1 VSQSSVVLPA
11 VHVLVE
17 LSAVVVVPVG
27 DAASAVPP
35 TPGLPAVVPVV
46 VPVVLELPEA
56 DGEPVVLVVPAA
68 VSEPVPEADAG
79 LTLLV
84 PSKAE
89 G

>member
-1 VSQSSVVLPA
+1 VVLPA

-17 LSAVVVVPVG
+17 LSPVVVVPVG

-46 VPVVLELPEA
+46 VPVVVPEA